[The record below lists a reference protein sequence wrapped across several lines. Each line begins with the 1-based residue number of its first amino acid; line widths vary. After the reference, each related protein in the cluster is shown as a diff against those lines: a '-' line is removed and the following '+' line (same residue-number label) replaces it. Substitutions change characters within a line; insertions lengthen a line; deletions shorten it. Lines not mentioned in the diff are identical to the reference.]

1 MTTSLRHQ
9 LQERIPAEIKLQENL
24 GPVFIVVVTR
34 TTSCQNLRSP
44 TDLKKEFG
52 RINDYLHSSFEF
64 QLFSQMVPSH
74 RNGSLVIDIQAYEP
88 YLW

>member
-1 MTTSLRHQ
+1 MVAHRP
-9 LQERIPAEIKLQENL
+9 E
-24 GPVFIVVVTR
+24 
-34 TTSCQNLRSP
+34 
-44 TDLKKEFG
+44 KEFG